1 MTRGVRNKFEV
12 IARLRE
18 HESGMQ
24 ELGVK
29 RIGLFGS
36 FVRDEA
42 TSDSDVDVLVEFEPG
57 RKTFDSFME
66 LSFFLEDILQR
77 HVEVVTTEALSPA
90 DYLSVEVECLSR
102 EEFLEDETRKRAFVR
117 SIEIVGEAI
126 KQVPKELRERHPEV
140 EWKAIAGM
148 RDKVIHHYFGVDYEI
163 VWDVVVSKIPVLREQ
178 IESILGEKSSGG
190 TSDDS

>member
-1 MTRGVRNKFEV
+1 MSQNLLDYLHHVV
-12 IARLRE
+12 
-18 HESGMQ
+18 
-24 ELGVK
+24 
-29 RIGLFGS
+29 
-36 FVRDEA
+36 DE
-42 TSDSDVDVLVEFEPG
+42 
-57 RKTFDSFME
+57 
-66 LSFFLEDILQR
+66 
-77 HVEVVTTEALSPA
+77 A

-178 IESILGEKSSGG
+178 IESSLGEKSSGG